1 MNITLQRLKNAVKD
15 IKSEWYEG
23 NLIAIAK
30 QMLKYNGACES
41 LDMLVTHFQELDD
54 FTKWKKEKRNG
65 NNVMKPVK
73 RDEMKWHGGRGHF
86 DCLCENYKYQTKLE
100 DDRIK
105 QSLLSMNQ
113 RRCNV
118 AKHKKRYY

>member
-23 NLIAIAK
+23 NDSHSTAE
-30 QMLKYNGACES
+30 YRGACQS

-65 NNVMKPVK
+65 
-73 RDEMKWHGGRGHF
+73 RTWYRG
-86 DCLCENYKYQTKLE
+86 QTQYTKSII
-100 DDRIK
+100 RTI
-105 QSLLSMNQ
+105 
-113 RRCNV
+113 C
-118 AKHKKRYY
+118 